1 MNAGGPRRTVTILLF
16 VIIAGFLV
24 SALIAARVKA
34 PWSDEG
40 WFACP
45 AYNLAFHGFMG
56 TSVLEPSGHFLNA
69 YMRGIQQRTYE
80 MPPLYMVTLAGWFRV
95 FGFGLLT
102 TRALSTVW
110 GLVALLALFFLIRK
124 LTNTTVALLAA
135 GILACDFTFVWAS
148 AEGRMDVMCTALSL
162 TALALYVN
170 LRESRFMTAFI
181 GANVCL
187 AAAFITHPN
196 AMMAFA
202 GLLYLVWHYD
212 RRRIRFRHLLIG
224 AAPYVVA
231 LAAWSVYIMQDPSDF
246 RAQFLANAAG
256 PGSVRL
262 EGFLQPW
269 NAMWKEVLLRYGVF
283 YAFNHVWWVPG
294 YRSPWMVAIL
304 VMYFGAALFLWSRR
318 EVRANDGQRV
328 LLMLLGVWFLVMTF
342 FVGFKTPMY
351 LVYAIPL
358 WDAVLALCVWKC
370 WSKGRV
376 AQGLAVAA
384 LATFVVLNWQSLWL
398 KCAENAYAN
407 EWVPSVDFIRPYTE
421 QGARV
426 YAISALGFDID
437 FRRFTDDGRLG
448 LYTHKTADVILIDYS
463 YQWWLGR
470 FEAMERPVY
479 DYIESLLASKYHVAN
494 KSGSFIV
501 YVRNGYELP
510 PVRR

>member
-1 MNAGGPRRTVTILLF
+1 
-16 VIIAGFLV
+16 
-24 SALIAARVKA
+24 
-34 PWSDEG
+34 
-40 WFACP
+40 
-45 AYNLAFHGFMG
+45 
-56 TSVLEPSGHFLNA
+56 
-69 YMRGIQQRTYE
+69 
-80 MPPLYMVTLAGWFRV
+80 
-95 FGFGLLT
+95 
-102 TRALSTVW
+102 
-110 GLVALLALFFLIRK
+110 
-124 LTNTTVALLAA
+124 
-135 GILACDFTFVWAS
+135 
-148 AEGRMDVMCTALSL
+148 MDAMCTALSL

-170 LRESRFMTAFI
+170 LRESRFMWAFM

-202 GLLYLVWHYD
+202 GLIYLVWHYD
-212 RRRIRFRHLLIG
+212 RPRIRFSHLLIG
-224 AAPYVVA
+224 AAPYVLA
-231 LAAWSVYIMQDPSDF
+231 LAAWSVYIMQDTSDF
-246 RAQFLANAAG
+246 RTQFSANAAG

-262 EGFLQPW
+262 EGFLEPW
-269 NAMWKEVLLRYGVF
+269 NALWKELFLRYGVF
-283 YAFNHVWWVPG
+283 YGFTHVWWVPG
-294 YRSPWMVAIL
+294 FRSQWMVAIL
-304 VMYFGAALFLWSRR
+304 VMYFGAAFFLWSRP

-328 LLMLLGVWFLVMTF
+328 LLTLLGIWFLGMTF

-351 LVYAIPL
+351 LVYVIPL
-358 WDAVLALCVWKC
+358 WDAVLALCVWRF
-370 WSKGRV
+370 WSSGRV
-376 AQGLAVAA
+376 ARGLAVAA
-384 LATFVVLNWQSLWL
+384 LVMFVFLNWQSLRL

-479 DYIESLLASKYHVAN
+479 DYIESLLASKYHVAK
-494 KSGSFIV
+494 KSGTFLV